1 MPLSLL
7 PPRPHTPAMRSQADA
22 ARKQGGLCWALLPH
36 WFQPAWPFP
45 LSCLLSPPPTS
56 FLSAILSSPLSQP
69 SGPSLCPVLLASELL
84 AVNSWRGLCPGAS
97 WEGLGRDHLYSLWL
111 FRMWGGGG
119 ARGATSWSSVP
130 ILITLLSVSILMPS
144 SFRQDYWA
152 AFGTTPTRLLPG
164 PGSQASAPHTLP
176 ALSHL
181 LPG

>member
-144 SFRQDYWA
+144 SFRQDYWV
-152 AFGTTPTRLLPG
+152 L
-164 PGSQASAPHTLP
+164 
-176 ALSHL
+176 
-181 LPG
+181 

>member
-119 ARGATSWSSVP
+119 WNGGERLPLASFFPTSSCLLPSSSSSQLSQLFE
-130 ILITLLSVSILMPS
+130 ILIIRTFLSYRDLCITITVKMC
-144 SFRQDYWA
+144 
-152 AFGTTPTRLLPG
+152 
-164 PGSQASAPHTLP
+164 
-176 ALSHL
+176 
-181 LPG
+181 